1 MFLYFKPQ
9 AREFQLSH
17 SSYRKRVRQEYQRLC
32 QAKRA
37 KTSSRVKSELQENKK
52 FVEKSTQDV
61 PSEPTIKPLPP
72 ESCVDVELPRKVSIG
87 FMSQTGKTQYIKIPL
102 SLMPAVQA
110 LPRFNTWSTT
120 QQNFLVEDETV
131 LHNIPYMGEEVLDKD
146 ESFIEE
152 LIKNYDG
159 KIHDSKQE
167 GSDAVDD
174 DILVE
179 LVDSMKPYYCNAPKH
194 MRGPSKSS
202 EAFAQG
208 PQVYEPVLF
217 HGNQGCIRLG
227 PD

>member
-1 MFLYFKPQ
+1 M
-9 AREFQLSH
+9 
-17 SSYRKRVRQEYQRLC
+17 RQEYQRLY

-37 KTSSRVKSELQENKK
+37 KTVSRVKSELQENRR
-52 FVEKSTQDV
+52 FVEQSTQDA
-61 PSEPTIKPLPP
+61 PSEPSIKPLPP
-72 ESCVDVELPRKVSIG
+72 ESCVDVELPRKISIG
-87 FMSQTGKTQYIKIPL
+87 FMSQTGKTQYVKIPL
-102 SLMPAVQA
+102 SLVPVVQA

-167 GSDAVDD
+167 GSDTVDD

-179 LVDSMKPYYCNAPKH
+179 LVGTMKPFYCNAPKH
-194 MRGPSKSS
+194 MRGAPKSS
-202 EAFAQG
+202 EAGVQG
-208 PQVYEPVLF
+208 SQVYEPTLF
-217 HGNQGCIRLG
+217 QG
-227 PD
+227 